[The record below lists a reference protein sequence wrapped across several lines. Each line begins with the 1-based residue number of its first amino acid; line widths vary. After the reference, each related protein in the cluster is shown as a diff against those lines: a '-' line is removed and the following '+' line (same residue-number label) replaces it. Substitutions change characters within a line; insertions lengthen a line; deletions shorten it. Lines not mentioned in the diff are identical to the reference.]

1 MSSIEIAE
9 LTGKLHKNVIRDIRE
24 MICGLHGLD
33 IDGSNLSHELQQYVI
48 AIKYD
53 YRDYIEVIELNEEH
67 TLTLTT
73 GYSVIQRNKLIKQ
86 WQSMRNALD
95 TLRYRKDDKVAQIEA
110 MALIHKFLSP
120 KDKQRT
126 YPFMNANKLVN
137 KITSLLF
144 GMNTTIHKKDMTLPM
159 LERRTHVLNDFVKL
173 FEMEFSYDRIKALLF
188 EKYLHKALLREAA

>member
-1 MSSIEIAE
+1 MSSLEIAE
-9 LTGKLHKNVIRDIRE
+9 LTGKQHKDVLYDIRNMFE
-24 MICGLHGLD
+24 HLEISTAEFSAMYKAQ
-33 IDGSNLSHELQQYVI
+33 NNQFYEYF
-48 AIKYD
+48 
-53 YRDYIEVIELNEEH
+53 ELNEEY
-67 TLTLTT
+67 TLTVTS

-188 EKYLHKALLREAA
+188 EKYLHKTLLREVA